1 MKKNLLYLFI
11 TFSSISFS
19 QTLEKSYITEG
30 DERNFI
36 NYVFISSNNNL
47 YYLTL
52 DNNDNKL
59 KIYNNDHTLYKDIS
73 LTIPGGYNLNRVIF
87 SSDLL
92 FNSDSKFE
100 ILISLEGNGV
110 SKLVLFNEDGGDS
123 IFDFGDKWTAN
134 VFKDGNN
141 YKLITSKY
149 HFSSGQVVHYDIYSL
164 SGTLSTSQENLLN
177 QQKMISFPN
186 PSSDIINIT
195 NPLKNNARDKVK
207 VYDINGRKVLEK
219 EIIGNGENI
228 ELNISDL
235 SKGIYNYRIRDFGNK
250 FVKE

>member
-1 MKKNLLYLFI
+1 M
-11 TFSSISFS
+11 
-19 QTLEKSYITEG
+19 
-30 DERNFI
+30 
-36 NYVFISSNNNL
+36 
-47 YYLTL
+47 
-52 DNNDNKL
+52 
-59 KIYNNDHTLYKDIS
+59 
-73 LTIPGGYNLNRVIF
+73 
-87 SSDLL
+87 L

-100 ILISLEGNGV
+100 ILISLNGNGV
-110 SKLVLFNEDGGDS
+110 SKLLLFNEDGGDS

-149 HFSSGQVVHYDIYSL
+149 HFSSVSVHYDIYSL